1 MPFGTPFETQGK
13 QGKPFEAQ
21 GKPALRIT
29 PSGLPLSPKG
39 GVHGDDLSIKD
50 AGLKARRYVKT

>member
-1 MPFGTPFETQGK
+1 MPFEGLALLALSFEGSS
-13 QGKPFEAQ
+13 EAQ

-39 GVHGDDLSIKD
+39 GVHGDDLSVKD
-50 AGLKARRYVKT
+50 AGLKARRYEKT